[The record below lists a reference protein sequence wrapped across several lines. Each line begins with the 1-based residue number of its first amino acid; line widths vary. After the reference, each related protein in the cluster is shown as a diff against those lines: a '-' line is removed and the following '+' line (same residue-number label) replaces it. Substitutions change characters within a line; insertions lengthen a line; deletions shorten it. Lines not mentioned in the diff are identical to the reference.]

1 MGGTIRHRSWLM
13 CNRPPASRWRRGWR
27 GTLCAA
33 LLLPFWCMDPLSEV
47 LTLLRPTHTRTA
59 ALDVAGPWSLR
70 FPNRQGIKFCAV
82 ERGECWISAE
92 GGQQLQ
98 HLQQGDCFLLSK
110 AGSYVLCSDPQ
121 LAPVDAASVLD
132 LEATGRRTLHGGGD
146 HLIVSGS
153 FRFADT
159 DAVRVLDPL
168 PGIVQVSHGDSEAIL
183 LRRALARLA
192 EELVQPRPG
201 AALVVEHLAH
211 LMLVEMLRLFLSS
224 EHPALPPGWMQAM
237 TDPRIA
243 DSIRAMHGE
252 PARTW
257 RLDDLASI
265 AAMSRTVY
273 AGRFKQLM
281 GVSPIEYL
289 TNWRMLLA
297 ASRLRSTQQ
306 TLARIAA
313 DVGYSSEFSFIAAF
327 TRVMDVAPGRYRRQV
342 RTSIDAD

>member
-1 MGGTIRHRSWLM
+1 
-13 CNRPPASRWRRGWR
+13 
-27 GTLCAA
+27 
-33 LLLPFWCMDPLSEV
+33 MDPLSEV

-110 AGSYVLCSDPQ
+110 AGSYV
-121 LAPVDAASVLD
+121 
-132 LEATGRRTLHGGGD
+132 
-146 HLIVSGS
+146 
-153 FRFADT
+153 
-159 DAVRVLDPL
+159 
-168 PGIVQVSHGDSEAIL
+168 
-183 LRRALARLA
+183 
-192 EELVQPRPG
+192 
-201 AALVVEHLAH
+201 
-211 LMLVEMLRLFLSS
+211 LSS

-297 ASRLRSTQQ
+297 ASCLRSTQQ